1 MNDVKTDEPI
11 EFDDIQKVEQTKT
24 TLKPTTDAKK
34 IRKQN
39 KKLKE
44 NGCLACLVCCGV
56 SFNCADLC
64 ESQLCLYVVVCFKK
78 FKYLLTYRSQLLRDI
93 WHFGT
98 LFL

>member
-44 NGCLACLVCCGV
+44 NGC
-56 SFNCADLC
+56 
-64 ESQLCLYVVVCFKK
+64 
-78 FKYLLTYRSQLLRDI
+78 TI
-93 WHFGT
+93 T
-98 LFL
+98 